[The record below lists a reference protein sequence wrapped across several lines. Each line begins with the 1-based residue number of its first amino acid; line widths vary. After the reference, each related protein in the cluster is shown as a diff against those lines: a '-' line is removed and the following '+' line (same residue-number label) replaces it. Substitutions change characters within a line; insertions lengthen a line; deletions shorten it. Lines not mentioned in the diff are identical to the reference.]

1 MEPQLENG
9 HIGGHGDN
17 RDTAAV
23 SNGARRTTIVNLGSH
38 IGKTVS
44 ISGWVDVRRD
54 HGKLVFLDIRDR
66 SGKVQV
72 ICLTNH
78 PEALAEGQKL
88 KPEWVVQVE
97 GIVNERPEKMRTEGV
112 NGNIELEATTITV
125 LAQAQELPFEKDTE
139 VNLDTYLD
147 YLPLTL
153 RGEKARAIFRVQ
165 AEITNAYR
173 GFLGTEGFTE
183 FQAPKLIGDDA
194 EGGANV
200 FSVPYFND
208 KVAHLGTSPQ
218 FYKQIMVGVLE
229 RVYAI
234 GNVYRAEKHSTTRH
248 LNEYTSM
255 DMEMGF
261 IKDHRDLMEL
271 ETRLM
276 HAIIEQLRMNCEQE
290 FKLLGAVLP
299 VAPKIFPVLK
309 LREALELIY
318 KETGRDNRNEPDLEP
333 EDERWLSEWAAR
345 EKGSDFIFITH
356 YPVAKRPMYT
366 FEDPDDIGYT
376 RSFDLLFRGVEIT
389 TGGQRRHDY
398 ENLIEGIKM
407 KGLDPEKFSYYLQAF
422 KYGMPPHGG
431 WGMGLERLTQKM
443 LGLANV
449 KEATLFPRDINRIDT
464 LLSSSLAEE

>member
-1 MEPQLENG
+1 MIVELG
-9 HIGGHGDN
+9 WHIGE
-17 RDTAAV
+17 
-23 SNGARRTTIVNLGSH
+23 
-38 IGKTVS
+38 TVS

-66 SGKVQV
+66 SGKAQCV
-72 ICLTNH
+72 CLPQH
-78 PEALAEGQKL
+78 SEAVTIAQTLRQ
-88 KPEWVVQVE
+88 EWVVQLE
-97 GIVNERPEKMRTEGV
+97 GVVNERPEKMRTETA
-112 NGNIELEATTITV
+112 NGNIELEVTSITIV
-125 LAQAQELPFEKDTE
+125 APAQELPFPKDEK

-147 YLPLTL
+147 NLPLTL
-153 RGEKARAIFRVQ
+153 RSDRARAIFRVQ

-173 GFLGTEGFTE
+173 GFLNLHGFTE

-208 KVAHLGTSPQ
+208 KTAHLGTSPQ

-229 RVYAI
+229 RVYAV

-261 IKDHRDLMEL
+261 IKDHSDLMDLEL
-271 ETRLM
+271 RFM
-276 HAIIEQLRMNCEQE
+276 HALIKQLEMNCKEE
-290 FKLLGAVLP
+290 FALLGATLP
-299 VAPKIFPVLK
+299 TAPAEFPMMK

-318 KETGRDNRNEPDLEP
+318 KETGRDNRIEPDLEP
-333 EDERWLSEWAAR
+333 EDERWLSEWAKR

-356 YPVAKRPMYT
+356 YPLSKRPMYT
-366 FEDPDDIGYT
+366 YEDPDDLGYT

-389 TGGQRRHDY
+389 TGGQRRHEY
-398 ENLIEGIKM
+398 ESLIEGIKM

-443 LGLANV
+443 LNLANV

-464 LLSSSLAEE
+464 LLSDVHADTTED

>member
-1 MEPQLENG
+1 ME
-9 HIGGHGDN
+9 
-17 RDTAAV
+17 
-23 SNGARRTTIVNLGSH
+23 RTSIVGLGSH

-66 SGKVQV
+66 SGKVQCV
-72 ICLTNH
+72 CLPNH
-78 PEALAEGQKL
+78 AEAVTIAQTLR
-88 KPEWVVQVE
+88 PEWVVQIE
-97 GIVNERPEKMRTEGV
+97 GVVNERPEKMRTEDA
-112 NGNIELEATTITV
+112 NGNIELEVTKIV
-125 LAQAQELPFEKDTE
+125 LLAEAQELPFEKDTQ

-153 RGEKARAIFRVQ
+153 RSERARAIFKVQ

-173 GFLGTEGFTE
+173 GFLGLEGFTE

-218 FYKQIMVGVLE
+218 FYKQIMVGALE
-229 RVYAI
+229 RVFSV

-248 LNEYTSM
+248 LNEYTSL
-255 DMEMGF
+255 DIEMGF
-261 IKDHRDLMEL
+261 IKDHHDIMEV

-276 HAIIEQLRMNCEQE
+276 HALVNQLKMNCEQE
-290 FKLLGAVLP
+290 FKLLGATLP
-299 VAPKIFPVLK
+299 TAPEKFPVLK

-318 KETGRDNRNEPDLEP
+318 KETGRDNRSEPDLEP
-333 EDERWLSEWAAR
+333 EDERWLSEWALR
-345 EKGSDFIFITH
+345 EKGSDFLFITH

-366 FEDPDDIGYT
+366 FEDPEDPGYT
-376 RSFDLLFRGVEIT
+376 RSFDLLLRGVEIT

-398 ENLIEGIKM
+398 QNLIDGIKS

-449 KEATLFPRDINRIDT
+449 KEATLFPRDINRIDQ
-464 LLSSSLAEE
+464 LLSTNAADIVK